1 MSTRRDDDQP
11 SGWGATSAA
20 IAVAT
25 AAVVATVAT
34 YVLDA
39 LVPLDGVV
47 AVLPLALGVTAGV
60 AVGRAHGRRRTPGR
74 R

>member
-1 MSTRRDDDQP
+1 MGARRDDDQP
-11 SGWGATSAA
+11 SGWGGTSAA
-20 IAVAT
+20 IAMAT
-25 AAVVATVAT
+25 AAVVGVLAT

-47 AVLPLALGVTAGV
+47 AVLPLALGVAAGV